1 MGFRFTVTKTWRDKN
16 LGVFHLIGL
25 LEEGAIL
32 PNSHA
37 IVEHRPELNVQI
49 ASVSLVH
56 YKDGKHMPSEFTL
69 EVCQPSFEL
78 KHLEGA
84 KLVGEPA
91 V

>member
-1 MGFRFTVTKTWRDKN
+1 MGFRFTVTKTWQDEN
-16 LGVFHLIGL
+16 LGVFHLIGI
-25 LEEGAIL
+25 LEEGSIL

-37 IVEHRPELNVQI
+37 TVEHYPDFDVQI

-56 YKDGKHMPSEFTL
+56 YKEGKHVPNELTL
-69 EVCQPSFEL
+69 EICQPSFEL

>member
-1 MGFRFTVTKTWRDKN
+1 MGFRFTVTQTWQDER

-37 IVEHRPELNVQI
+37 MVEHCPELDVQI

-56 YKDGKHMPSEFTL
+56 YKDAEAAAPNELTLSISE
-69 EVCQPSFEL
+69 PAFEL

-84 KLVGEPA
+84 KLVG
-91 V
+91 